1 MAGSEGVNPVKASK
15 AFTAFA
21 ATYFVLV
28 FLKDGTAL
36 RLVQDASRGAQTFTR
51 GARRLTQLT

>member
-1 MAGSEGVNPVKASK
+1 MKLSK

-28 FLKDGTAL
+28 FLKDGTLLKLTKQGGQASQT
-36 RLVQDASRGAQTFTR
+36 LVKGS
-51 GARRLTQLT
+51 RRLTRLT